1 MWREECEKVRRP
13 DCFIFIDTPPS
24 KCREHLMHDSE
35 RTFHDRSTWTEDFL
49 IQLRSLH
56 EKMFSMIDVPME
68 RVEVVEH
75 MSPADVAMA
84 VRNIVVNGKF
94 S

>member
-1 MWREECEKVRRP
+1 MWREECEKVHKP

-24 KCREHLMHDSE
+24 KCREHMITDLL

-49 IQLRSLH
+49 IQLRSSH

-68 RVEVVEH
+68 RVEVAEH
-75 MSPADVAMA
+75 MTPVDVAMA
-84 VRNIVVNGKF
+84 VQNIVMNEKF